1 MFGNDFDMDLVI
13 VHDAKAKSKI
23 PEMKEQ
29 ITLIFR
35 KYLIEIV
42 NVVFMSSDEFQ
53 KRNRLADKFVLALM
67 TSAKPQP
74 EVD

>member
-1 MFGNDFDMDLVI
+1 LFGNEFDMDLVI
-13 VHDAKAKSKI
+13 VHDSKSKDKI
-23 PEMKEQ
+23 PEIKEQ

-35 KYLIEIV
+35 KYLIEVV

-74 EVD
+74 EEE